1 MLGLPKATELNKQL
15 PKKAIYAK
23 FSMNTAA
30 KDRFDADISRIT
42 IVNEISPQTVKTV
55 TATEEVPSFYVL
67 SVSLK
72 KKDYDERTIA
82 QISRLINQNM
92 LLVLEY
98 QDECRLAIYHTKL
111 IQSEWQKTADCT
123 VTLRGLDLGTAW
135 QNLIKSLEGG
145 EWSVELSLEENLEL
159 HEKHAK
165 IRKEI
170 DRLEKLARKETQPK
184 KKFELAQKIQEL
196 RASLESEE

>member
-1 MLGLPKATELNKQL
+1 MSA
-15 PKKAIYAK
+15 
-23 FSMNTAA
+23 
-30 KDRFDADISRIT
+30 
-42 IVNEISPQTVKTV
+42 V
-55 TATEEVPSFYVL
+55 
-67 SVSLK
+67 
-72 KKDYDERTIA
+72 
-82 QISRLINQNM
+82 
-92 LLVLEY
+92 
-98 QDECRLAIYHTKL
+98 
-111 IQSEWQKTADCT
+111 
-123 VTLRGLDLGTAW
+123 W